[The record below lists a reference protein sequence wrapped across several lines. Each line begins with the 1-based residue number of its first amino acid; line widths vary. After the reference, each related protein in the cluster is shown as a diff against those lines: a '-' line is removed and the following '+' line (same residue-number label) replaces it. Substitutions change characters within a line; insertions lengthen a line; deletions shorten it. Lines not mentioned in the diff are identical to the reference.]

1 MTNNELFYKLIEL
14 IRSGEIVLYI
24 PTQRI
29 ALSLEDMD
37 NVDGVKIIEEIIK
50 ILNVWCVLYKSSRLL
65 EKEIKRRYT
74 GKWKNI

>member
-50 ILNVWCVLYKSSRLL
+50 ILNV
-65 EKEIKRRYT
+65 
-74 GKWKNI
+74 